1 MFINQIL
8 TKGLMPFIA
17 HLSDWSE
24 TQTLKLT
31 VQAMYAVTDTPLGR
45 PPWTLPEKKIVK
57 KVLIKRK

>member
-1 MFINQIL
+1 
-8 TKGLMPFIA
+8 MPFIA

-31 VQAMYAVTDTPLGR
+31 VQAMYAITDTPLGR